1 MIFITGATGLV
12 GSHVLVQLSN
22 KGHAIRAM
30 KRPTSDLGQAR
41 KVFNLYAKD
50 AQSQWELIEWVDG
63 DLNDVCGIDVMLQN
77 VKQVYHCAAM
87 VSFQPSERKQ
97 MMQINV
103 SGTANLV
110 NAALKN
116 GSIAFCHVSSIAALG
131 RDEANA
137 AITED
142 TAWKKSPNQSNY
154 ALSKY
159 ASEREVWR
167 AMAEGLDA
175 VIVNPSVILGPGN
188 WHSGSSEL
196 FSLVWKGLPFYS
208 EGITGFVDVRDVAA
222 AMILLMEQQLYGH
235 RFILSAENLSYK
247 DVFTWM
253 AEGLGK
259 KAPSI
264 KVKKWM
270 GELAWRWYW
279 IIGKITGR
287 KPAITRETARSSN
300 TMRYFSSAKIE
311 QGIGFQFI
319 PIRESIRSISR
330 IFLDEKEQAF

>member
-1 MIFITGATGLV
+1 MV

-22 KGHAIRAM
+22 KGHAIRAL

-41 KVFNLYAKD
+41 KVFNRYAKN
-50 AQSQWELIEWVDG
+50 AIIQWEAIEWVDG
-63 DLNDVCGIDVMLQN
+63 DLNDVCGLDILLQG

-97 MMQINV
+97 MMHINV
-103 SGTANLV
+103 NGTANLV

-131 RDEANA
+131 RDEGNEPV
-137 AITED
+137 TED

-188 WHSGSSEL
+188 WQGGSSEL
-196 FSLVWKGLPFYS
+196 FSLVYKGLPFYS
-208 EGITGFVDVRDVAA
+208 EGVTGFVDVRDVAA
-222 AMILLMEQQLYGH
+222 AMILLMEKQLFGH
-235 RFILSAENLSYK
+235 RFILSSENLSYK

-253 AEGLGK
+253 AEDLGK

-270 GELAWRWYW
+270 GEVAWRWYW
-279 IIGKITGR
+279 IAGKLTGR

-300 TMRYFSSAKIE
+300 TIKRFSSLKIE
-311 QGIGFQFI
+311 QGTGFRFI
-319 PIRESIRSISR
+319 PMRQSVSDISSV
-330 IFLDEKEQAF
+330 FLQEHG